1 MFLRYLSS
9 LLSRYFKLRS
19 DFLFVYSTLWLI
31 NEIFKREMPLRPLVD
46 FFVSRQV
53 FVINRKNVF
62 EVSRVQFLVLVFAG
76 KKS

>member
-31 NEIFKREMPLRPLVD
+31 NEIFKKEMPPRPSVD